1 MRRITTALL
10 GAVALLGVA
19 TITAPAATAHSTTTT
34 HSTATGHS
42 TAGVAKGSIDD
53 DGLGELGDI
62 IGDLLG
68 N

>member
-19 TITAPAATAHSTTTT
+19 TITAPAASAHSTASA
-34 HSTATGHS
+34 HSA
-42 TAGVAKGSIDD
+42 AGVAKGGIND

-68 N
+68 S